1 VSKNTFNAGTDSTA
15 VLHTTMGLV
24 QHCTVVWLKYNTVY
38 VLYGFIPVTVEVTV
52 FTGYGYDYGNRYPRY
67 TRGEPMRQVGGAAP
81 LEAEARTN

>member
-52 FTGYGYDYGNRYPRY
+52 FTGTVTIMEIGTHGIPVVNP
-67 TRGEPMRQVGGAAP
+67 
-81 LEAEARTN
+81 